1 LEGAERVSSQG
12 TGIVIADS
20 HPLFRLGMRLFLSG
34 QPKYDL
40 IGEAENIDQ
49 LMRQLAKR
57 RPDVIVIEFALILA
71 EQLEVS
77 RFLHQHLHRERL
89 LVMTDDLTDRLYDHG
104 LVILCSKH
112 AAPETVLQALTS
124 LSARPRDPDAIDRPA
139 PGQWLHSL
147 SNAANPLTS
156 RELDII
162 RLIADGMSN
171 HQISSRLKISDQT
184 VKNHV
189 TAILR
194 KLEATDRAQAVL
206 ICLRSGWLALDQST

>member
-1 LEGAERVSSQG
+1 MASQG
-12 TGIVIADS
+12 SNIVIADS

-34 QPKYDL
+34 QPNYDL

-57 RPDVIVIEFALILA
+57 RPDVIVIELALIMT
-71 EQLEVS
+71 ENVEVS
-77 RFLHQHLHRERL
+77 RFLQQYLHRERL

-104 LVILCSKH
+104 LVMLCSKH
-112 AAPETVLQALTS
+112 AAPETVLLALKA
-124 LSARPRDPDAIDRPA
+124 LAARPRDPDATDRPA
-139 PGQWLHSL
+139 PGQWLRSL
-147 SNAANPLTS
+147 SAATNPLTS

-162 RLIADGMSN
+162 HLIAEGLSN

-194 KLEATDRAQAVL
+194 KLEASDRAQAVL
-206 ICLRSGWLALDQST
+206 ISLRAGWIDLDQSV